1 MTCLIPR
8 KKYMRTVV
16 TEDTLANYN
25 LAKSLKAKCAPGI
38 ELITR
43 IETSAGSGLSVPAG
57 AAARAAFFSQ
67 HIATINPFP
76 STEK

>member
-1 MTCLIPR
+1 MTCLILR

-16 TEDTLANYN
+16 TEDILANYN

-43 IETSAGSGLSVPAG
+43 IETSAQALASLTLMRPLG
-57 AAARAAFFSQ
+57 FS
-67 HIATINPFP
+67 
-76 STEK
+76 